1 MSNKLYHKKKIKK
14 RKKQSYSQIV
24 KKLLITMENYKLIT
38 VEKEKN
44 KENKNKLVI
53 TNKVINKN
61 KNSNKKA

>member
-38 VEKEKN
+38 VEKEK
-44 KENKNKLVI
+44 K
-53 TNKVINKN
+53 
-61 KNSNKKA
+61 